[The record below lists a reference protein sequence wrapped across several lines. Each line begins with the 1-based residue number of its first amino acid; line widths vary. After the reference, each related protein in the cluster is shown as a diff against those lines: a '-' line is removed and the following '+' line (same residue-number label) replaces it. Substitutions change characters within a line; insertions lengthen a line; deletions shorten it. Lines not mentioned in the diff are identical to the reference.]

1 MNMFIL
7 SKIFLVLTD
16 PGTVV
21 LLLLLIATLLIWL
34 RPRAG
39 KWLLAVT
46 VAFCFIIST
55 LPVGRVMIAVL
66 EDRFPVITSI
76 TEPVDGIIVLGGSVD
91 QYLGQT
97 RKQIILNN
105 AAERLTSFVALAR
118 QFPKAKLV
126 FTGGSGRLDQTH
138 KEADTAREFF
148 TSMGLPQLRI
158 IFEDRSR
165 NTFEN
170 GIFTHRLV
178 KPKASER
185 WLLITSARHMPR
197 SIGVFRQL
205 GWNTI
210 PYPVDYH
217 TEGVGKVGIQFNLKN
232 GLGSLHAGL
241 REWMGLVVYKILD
254 RTNAFF
260 PGP

>member
-1 MNMFIL
+1 
-7 SKIFLVLTD
+7 
-16 PGTVV
+16 
-21 LLLLLIATLLIWL
+21 
-34 RPRAG
+34 
-39 KWLLAVT
+39 
-46 VAFCFIIST
+46 
-55 LPVGRVMIAVL
+55 MIAVL

-148 TSMGLPQLRI
+148 TSMGLPQSRI

-217 TEGVGKVGIQFNLKN
+217 TEG
-232 GLGSLHAGL
+232 S
-241 REWMGLVVYKILD
+241 RESWATI
-254 RTNAFF
+254 
-260 PGP
+260 

>member
-1 MNMFIL
+1 M
-7 SKIFLVLTD
+7 LTD

-39 KWLLAVT
+39 KWLLAIT

-66 EDRFPVITSI
+66 EDRFPIITSI

-126 FTGGSGRLDQTH
+126 FTGAQAAWIKPIKKQIPPGS
-138 KEADTAREFF
+138 F
-148 TSMGLPQLRI
+148 LPQWGFHNHASSLKI
-158 IFEDRSR
+158 DREIHSK
-165 NTFEN
+165 T
-170 GIFTHRLV
+170 GSSHI
-178 KPKASER
+178 AS
-185 WLLITSARHMPR
+185 
-197 SIGVFRQL
+197 
-205 GWNTI
+205 
-210 PYPVDYH
+210 
-217 TEGVGKVGIQFNLKN
+217 
-232 GLGSLHAGL
+232 
-241 REWMGLVVYKILD
+241 
-254 RTNAFF
+254 
-260 PGP
+260 